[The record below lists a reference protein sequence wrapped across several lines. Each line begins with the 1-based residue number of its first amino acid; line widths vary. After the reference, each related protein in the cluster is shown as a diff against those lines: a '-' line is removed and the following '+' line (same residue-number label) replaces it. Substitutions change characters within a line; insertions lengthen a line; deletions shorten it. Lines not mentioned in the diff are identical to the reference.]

1 MQARVNKGTMKALSH
16 CLQKCMVM
24 RMTTSLTTKTLNQA
38 PQNSFQLSEMFFTEK
53 EKFQKNKSFLIL
65 ALQTKFTSVVEICK
79 TRFFHLFHLE
89 LNCRNGQILK
99 LSKDGSPEANL
110 DFIFHNKVPKSGSS
124 TMKHIL
130 NYLSKRNKFAL
141 DHVRIVKFG
150 YEDNLRLAH
159 HIPKFRYV

>member
-1 MQARVNKGTMKALSH
+1 M
-16 CLQKCMVM
+16 
-24 RMTTSLTTKTLNQA
+24 
-38 PQNSFQLSEMFFTEK
+38 
-53 EKFQKNKSFLIL
+53 
-65 ALQTKFTSVVEICK
+65 EIK
-79 TRFFHLFHLE
+79 PLL
-89 LNCRNGQILK
+89 
-99 LSKDGSPEANL
+99 DGSPEANL

-159 HIPKFRYV
+159 HIPKFRSDFSEQLGWSLLLSQVGNLTTFWPQNCLSWCQITRRI